1 MAQLGTKKVGN
12 AAEVGGL
19 KSERPR
25 LLRERFGRMRKVTLA
40 DEEAYVH
47 VLHRAAPRSRPDL
60 RRVVPQQ
67 IRGSRRAVKT
77 SDETGWR
84 VECVCEHWLWAF
96 ERAPETLRC
105 IGDVPSR
112 IVPRGEDDVALEVLT
127 VHRFRYEVARSADW
141 FQNTQNGQTPAMPPL
156 DVVRDLLAHPAPPL
170 PELRRITRAP
180 VFVPGPRLL
189 NVPGYDTRSQTY
201 YAQPDCL
208 AALEV
213 PSRPSRDAI
222 GSARRFLLEELL
234 GDFPSLRILIGR
246 TPCA

>member
-1 MAQLGTKKVGN
+1 MKKHTPRRRRTASRPVSLVPQPRIN
-12 AAEVGGL
+12 AKQQDLPTVSAEAWRAL
-19 KSERPR
+19 QDSNEPPR
-25 LLRERFGRMRKVTLA
+25 LFV
-40 DEEAYVH
+40 Y
-47 VLHRAAPRSRPDL
+47 
-60 RRVVPQQ
+60 
-67 IRGSRRAVKT
+67 
-77 SDETGWR
+77 
-84 VECVCEHWLWAF
+84 
-96 ERAPETLRC
+96 
-105 IGDVPSR
+105 GDVPSR

-234 GDFPSLRILIGR
+234 GDFPFVADSDRAHALCLMLLPFVRPLITGPTPLHLMEKPKER
-246 TPCA
+246 TGAGLLVEVLLFPAPEPVSPPQS